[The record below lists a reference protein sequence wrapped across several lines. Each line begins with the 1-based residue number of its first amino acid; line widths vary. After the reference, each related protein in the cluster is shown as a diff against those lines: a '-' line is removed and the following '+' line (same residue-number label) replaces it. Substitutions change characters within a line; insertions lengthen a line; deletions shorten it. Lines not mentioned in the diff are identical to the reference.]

1 MVVVDGLNFEGCAC
15 PWCGMVVVLPI
26 EYNDH
31 SVIGICSECGKMYK
45 AIPHPKYSGGV
56 LLLKYRMG
64 ENLYG
69 W

>member
-15 PWCGMVVVLPI
+15 PWCRMVVVLPI
-26 EYNDH
+26 VYNDH
-31 SVIGICSECGKMYK
+31 SVFGICSECGKMYK

-64 ENLYG
+64 ENLDG